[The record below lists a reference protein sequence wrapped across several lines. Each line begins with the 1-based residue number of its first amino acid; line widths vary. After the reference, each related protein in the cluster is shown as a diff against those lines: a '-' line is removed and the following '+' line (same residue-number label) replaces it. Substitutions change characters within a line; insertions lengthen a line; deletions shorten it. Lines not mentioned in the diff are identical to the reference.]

1 MTKQA
6 IRIIATLSVVLLLQS
21 GCTMVRTSQEMSQ
34 AIPVVKEELVKTT
47 QSWDGN
53 VLPAYPHG
61 QPEITILRI
70 NIPAGARLETHHHPV
85 INAGVLTR
93 GQLTVVTTDGK
104 TLYLKAGDPI
114 VEVVNTLHYGIN
126 HGSAP
131 AEIIVFYAGII
142 GNPITITEER

>member
-21 GCTMVRTSQEMSQ
+21 GCTIVRISQEMSQ

-53 VLPAYPHG
+53 VLPAYPQG

-114 VEVVNTLHYGIN
+114 VEVVNTVHYGIN
-126 HGSAP
+126 NGSAP

-142 GNPITITEER
+142 GSPITITEER

>member
-6 IRIIATLSVVLLLQS
+6 IRIIATLSVLLLIQP
-21 GCTMVRTSQEMSQ
+21 GCTMVRTSQEMGQ
-34 AIPVVKEELVKTT
+34 ATPVIKEELVKTT
-47 QSWDGN
+47 QSWDGK
-53 VLPAYPHG
+53 VLPAYPQG

-70 NIPAGARLETHHHPV
+70 NILAGARLETHHHPV

-93 GQLTVVTTDGK
+93 GQLTVVTMDGK

-114 VEVVNTLHYGIN
+114 VEVVNTVHYGIN

-131 AEIIVFYAGII
+131 AEIIVFYTGII
-142 GNPITITEER
+142 GSPITITDER

>member
-114 VEVVNTLHYGIN
+114 VEVVNTVHYGIN